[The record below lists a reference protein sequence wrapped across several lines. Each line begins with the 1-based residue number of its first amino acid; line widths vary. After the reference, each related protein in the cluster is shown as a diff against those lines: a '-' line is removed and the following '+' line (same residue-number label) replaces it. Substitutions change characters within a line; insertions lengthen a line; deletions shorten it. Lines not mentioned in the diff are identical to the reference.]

1 MTPNDNPD
9 EGTVEDVSVVDAL
22 AGIIDDPETETD
34 DKAAIAEKPAESEED
49 PDVDDPEDEEGES
62 EDLSEDAPEEESD
75 EPEYANGRFA
85 ADSARVKLPDG
96 TTATI
101 AELKEGQLRQ
111 SDYTRKTQAL
121 AEERKAVESTRER
134 IGQATQQLQAMH
146 EQAILFLE
154 QRKPQRPESD
164 VSEDPMAHMDY
175 QNKLIEY
182 NEAKAQIETNRVQ
195 AQQALEAQ
203 NAEATNEYLRNEQT
217 ALFQAVPAFQ
227 DKAKQEAFVSAAA
240 DAVKEFGYSEQDVR
254 SIADHRMI
262 LVLRELVKARRLQ
275 AKAPKVKGR
284 LEGKPQIVKGS
295 RRAAPNQAQ
304 SSAKKQRAEMLRNEG
319 SMAAGVA
326 ALMDIED

>member
-62 EDLSEDAPEEESD
+62 EDLSEDDPDEESD

-85 ADSARVKLPDG
+85 ADNARVKLPDG

-101 AELKEGQLRQ
+101 AELKEGTLRQ

-146 EQAILFLE
+146 EQAALFLE
-154 QRKPQRPESD
+154 QRKPQRPEGNYSD
-164 VSEDPMAHMDY
+164 DPIAHMEY
-175 QNKLIEY
+175 QDQLIQY
-182 NEAKAQIETNRVQ
+182 NEAKAQIEANSAQ
-195 AQQALEAQ
+195 ARQALEAQ
-203 NAEATNEYLRNEQT
+203 NAEATNEYLRNEQA

-227 DKAKQEAFVSAAA
+227 DKKKQEAFVAAAA
-240 DAVKEFGYSEQDVR
+240 DAVKDFGYSEQDVR

-275 AKAPKVKGR
+275 AKAPKVRDR